1 MFVPSLEALVPV
13 PGADADGS
21 PGGSEDEAEPGTDS
35 KVPTRVKKIRRPL
48 SRRVPRFLYLSC

>member
-21 PGGSEDEAEPGTDS
+21 PGGSEDEAEPG
-35 KVPTRVKKIRRPL
+35 KVPTRVKKIRKPL
-48 SRRVPRFLYLSC
+48 SRREPRFLYLSC